1 MATTAPSPRHRA
13 RRALAPLLEIPPIV
27 EVHPPGWFER
37 LPRWGYVSANAC
49 DFNSPVVEPCYLGAK
64 RLHAG

>member
-27 EVHPPGWFER
+27 EVDPGER
-37 LPRWGYVSANAC
+37 
-49 DFNSPVVEPCYLGAK
+49 PCIRVLT
-64 RLHAG
+64 